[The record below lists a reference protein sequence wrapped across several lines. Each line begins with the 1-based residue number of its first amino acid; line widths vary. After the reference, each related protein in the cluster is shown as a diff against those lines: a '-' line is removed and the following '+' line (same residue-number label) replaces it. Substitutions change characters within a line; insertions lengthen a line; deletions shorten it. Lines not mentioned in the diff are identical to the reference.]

1 MRAPSWIEAPLGRYY
16 LYFAHH
22 DGDRIRLAT
31 ADALLGPWHPHEP
44 GVLSVEDST
53 CFGHVASPDVHVDE
67 SRGEVRLYFHGP
79 TKGVRP
85 EEEGLAA
92 LFEITTIQR
101 SKLARSQD
109 GLHFEAHRE
118 ILGAPYFRVFQHG
131 GFHHALAMPGILY
144 RSRDGLGPFEK
155 GPILFGRDMRH
166 TAVCVRGDLLH
177 VFYTNAGDC
186 PESILHATVDL
197 AGDWYRWRASEPRV
211 VLAPEREWEGGDRPL
226 VPSERGQATGPV
238 RQLRDPALFEQD
250 GAVYLVYA
258 VAGEQGL
265 ALARVHGL

>member
-1 MRAPSWIEAPLGRYY
+1 
-16 LYFAHH
+16 
-22 DGDRIRLAT
+22 
-31 ADALLGPWHPHEP
+31 
-44 GVLSVEDST
+44 
-53 CFGHVASPDVHVDE
+53 
-67 SRGEVRLYFHGP
+67 
-79 TKGVRP
+79 
-85 EEEGLAA
+85 
-92 LFEITTIQR
+92 
-101 SKLARSQD
+101 
-109 GLHFEAHRE
+109 
-118 ILGAPYFRVFQHG
+118 
-131 GFHHALAMPGILY
+131 MPGIFY